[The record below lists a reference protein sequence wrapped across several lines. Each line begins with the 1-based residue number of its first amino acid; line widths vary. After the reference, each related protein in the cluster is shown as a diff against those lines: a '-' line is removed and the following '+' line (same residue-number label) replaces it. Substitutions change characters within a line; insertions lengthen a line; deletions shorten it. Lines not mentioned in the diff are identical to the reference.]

1 MTDQKDTTPAVAA
14 ETPKETTPEP
24 AAVTPTPVAEA
35 ADEAAATA
43 TEEEH
48 SIEKLFVRGLSWST
62 RELTLARFIEAVA
75 PVFVFPFFYPTHLSC
90 PPDAFSLALQQQVCA
105 DCDAVRPLD
114 GDRVCDA

>member
-48 SIEKLFVRGLSWST
+48 SIEKLSWST

-75 PVFVFPFFYPTHLSC
+75 PVFVFPFFSTTHLSC